1 MENRPLSEPIEKRAE
16 ALSVSYMAE
25 THYIADILILLTA
38 GIVAVL
44 LFQRLGLG
52 TVLGFLVAGALVGPW
67 GLGFIVA
74 VDEIRHLAELGVV
87 FLLFIIG
94 IELKPSRLWVMR
106 RSVFG
111 LGTAQVLATGA
122 VITLIAVALGLP
134 TRTAL
139 VTGFG
144 LALSSTA
151 FGLQILQDKGEFG
164 TAHGRS
170 AFSILLL
177 QDLAIVPLIALLPLL
192 ARPDLTITQDM
203 ELAGLEAV
211 LIIVGVFILGRAL
224 LRPVLQLAVG
234 SRRNPEIFTATG
246 ILLVLGAA
254 WLTDWAGLSMA
265 LGAFL
270 GGLLLADSRYRHQ
283 IVAEIQPFRGLLLGL
298 FFMSVGMS
306 VNFGLLAHQGTEVV
320 GLVGGLLLLKA
331 VLLWGLCRVS
341 GRSHAESTQVALL
354 LAQAGEFGFVL
365 FGLAHMLG
373 LMDAEL
379 FHLLLLVIA
388 LSMAVTPLLVRLGH
402 LLGRAPA
409 SAPAVTL
416 SASEPI
422 PVLRD
427 HVIVAGFGRFGNTL
441 AQILA
446 KANLPYL
453 VLEVDPAR
461 VARARALGYPVFYGD
476 AGRAEVLRSAGAA
489 DASMVVLALDQM
501 ESIGKAVV
509 TVREAFPD
517 LTIYARAW
525 DVDAAQRLRAM
536 GVTYAIPETM
546 ASGLQLAGDLLRAS
560 GIHPEEAL
568 GLVDEARDER
578 QRKIARPLKPE
589 RQAGFKDILLVLTP
603 GVDEAAAL
611 DHAAALAEDNR
622 AGLTVVEVL
631 AEATAGVERDEH
643 GVSSPD
649 ELDEELAASRR
660 RRLEELV
667 SHLRERLDVQI
678 KLLAGKPHEAITQE
692 VVSNERDL
700 VLKAAEGGRGLR
712 ERLFGDKDTR
722 LWKTCPCPVLLV
734 RSIPP
739 RPYRYRRILAGVYLG
754 ENPASQ
760 RDQRDTVNRKIVE
773 HAAWLAATEFAEL
786 HVVHV
791 WEAYGEQDLRSP
803 RSPYQWDAD
812 AYVEGERKRNQEAL
826 NTCLAKV
833 RDSLASE
840 ILPAFNPVCHLVK
853 GGRREEIRRLAVSLE
868 ADLVVV
874 GSAGRSGVTAL
885 IVESTAETLA
895 KDLDCSVLVVKPPGF
910 VTPVVVEEP

>member
-1 MENRPLSEPIEKRAE
+1 
-16 ALSVSYMAE
+16 MAE
-25 THYIADILILLTA
+25 PHDIADILVLLTA

-44 LFQRLGLG
+44 LFQRVGLG

-74 VDEIRHLAELGVV
+74 VDEIRHLAEFGVV

-122 VITLIAVALGLP
+122 VIALIALALGLP
-134 TRTAL
+134 ARTAL
-139 VTGFG
+139 ITGFG

-151 FGLQILQDKGEFG
+151 FGLQILQDKGELG
-164 TAHGRS
+164 TAYGRS
-170 AFSILLL
+170 AFAVLLL

-192 ARPDLTITQDM
+192 ARPELGITEDV

-211 LIIVGVFILGRAL
+211 LIFVGVFVLGRVL
-224 LRPVLQLAVG
+224 LRPILQLVAE

-283 IVAEIQPFRGLLLGL
+283 IVADIQPFRGLLLGL

-306 VNFGLLAHQGTEVV
+306 VNFGLLARQGIQVA

-331 VLLWGLCRVS
+331 ALLWALCRIT
-341 GRSHAESTQVALL
+341 GRSHTESTQVSLL

-365 FGLAHMLG
+365 FGLAHILG
-373 LMDAEL
+373 LMDGEL
-379 FHLLLLVIA
+379 YQLLLLVIA
-388 LSMAVTPLLVRLGH
+388 LSMAATPLLVRSGRWLGS
-402 LLGRAPA
+402 APA
-409 SAPAVTL
+409 SSPPAAAPPVAG
-416 SASEPI
+416 SQGEPI
-422 PVLRD
+422 PALRN
-427 HVIVAGFGRFGNTL
+427 HVIVAGCGRFGNAL
-441 AQILA
+441 AHILA
-446 KANLPYL
+446 KAGVPYL
-453 VLEVDPAR
+453 VLELDPIR
-461 VARARALGYPVFYGD
+461 VARARALSYPVFYGD
-476 AGRAEVLRSAGAA
+476 ASRTEVLRSAGAA
-489 DASMVVLALDQM
+489 DAAMVVLALDQM

-509 TVREAFPD
+509 RVREIFPD
-517 LTIYARAW
+517 LPIFARAW
-525 DVDAAQRLRAM
+525 DVGSAQRLRAM
-536 GVTYAIPETM
+536 GVTCAIPETM
-546 ASGLQLAGDLLRAS
+546 ASGLQLAGDVLRAS
-560 GIHPEEAL
+560 GISPEEAVRL
-568 GLVDEARDER
+568 IDEVRDEK
-578 QRKIARPLKPE
+578 QRKIARPPKQD
-589 RQAGFKDILLVLTP
+589 RQMGFKDILLVLTP
-603 GVDEAAAL
+603 GIDETAAL
-611 DHAAALAEDNR
+611 EHAAVLAEDNR
-622 AGLTVVEVL
+622 AALTVVEVL
-631 AEATAGVERDEH
+631 SEVTADVERDEQ

-649 ELDEELAASRR
+649 ELDEEMAASRR
-660 RRLEELV
+660 RRLEDLV
-667 SHLRERLDVQI
+667 SHLRGRLEVQT
-678 KLLAGKPHEAITQE
+678 KLLFGRPHEAITRE

-722 LWKTCPCPVLLV
+722 LLKTCPCPVLLV

-739 RPYRYRRILAGVYLG
+739 RPNRYRRILAGVYLG

-760 RDQRDTVNRKIVE
+760 RDERDTVNHKIVE
-773 HAAWLAATEFAEL
+773 HAASLAITEFAEL

-812 AYVEGERKRNQEAL
+812 AYVESQQKRNQEAL
-826 NTCLAKV
+826 NACLAKV
-833 RDSLASE
+833 RDSLASKM
-840 ILPAFNPVCHLVK
+840 LAAFNPVCHLVK
-853 GGRREEIRRLAVSLE
+853 GGRREELLRLATSLE

-874 GSAGRSGVTAL
+874 GSAGRSGITAL

-895 KDLDCSVLVVKPPGF
+895 KGLDCSVLVVKPPGF

>member
-1 MENRPLSEPIEKRAE
+1 
-16 ALSVSYMAE
+16 MAE
-25 THYIADILILLTA
+25 THYIVDILRLLSA
-38 GIVAVL
+38 GIVTVL

-67 GLGFIVA
+67 GLGFITA
-74 VDEIRHLAELGVV
+74 VEEIRHLAEFGVL
-87 FLLFIIG
+87 FLLFIVG

-111 LGTAQVLATGA
+111 LGTAQVFATGTL
-122 VITLIAVALGLP
+122 ITLAALALGLP

-139 VTGFG
+139 ITGFG

-151 FGLQILQDKGEFG
+151 FGLQILQDRGELG
-164 TAHGRS
+164 TAYGRS
-170 AFSILLL
+170 AFAILLL

-192 ARPDLTITQDM
+192 ARPDLTVTQDV

-211 LIIVGVFILGRAL
+211 LILVGVFVLGRIL
-224 LRPVLQLAVG
+224 LRPVLQLVAG
-234 SRRNPEIFTATG
+234 CRRNPEIFTATG

-254 WLTDWAGLSMA
+254 WLTYRSGLSMA

-283 IVAEIQPFRGLLLGL
+283 IVADIQPFRGLLLGL

-306 VNFGLLAHQGTEVV
+306 INFGLLGRQGVQV
-320 GLVGGLLLLKA
+320 AALVGALLLVKA
-331 VLLWGLCRVS
+331 ALLWGLCRIA
-341 GRSHAESTQVALL
+341 GRSHAESMQVAVL

-373 LMDAEL
+373 LMDGEL
-379 FHLLLLVIA
+379 FQLLLLVIA

-402 LLGRAPA
+402 LLGRAPTRA
-409 SAPAVTL
+409 TAVATPTN
-416 SASEPI
+416 EPI

-441 AQILA
+441 VQILA

-461 VARARALGYPVFYGD
+461 VSRARALGYSVFYGD
-476 AGRAEVLRSAGAA
+476 ASRAEVLRSAGAD
-489 DASMVVLALDQM
+489 DASIVVLALDQM
-501 ESIGKAVV
+501 ESVGKAVV

-525 DVDAAQRLRAM
+525 DVDAAQRLRAR
-536 GVTYAIPETM
+536 GVAYAIPETL

-560 GIHPEEAL
+560 SVPPEEVL
-568 GLVDEARDER
+568 RLVDEARDER
-578 QRKIARPLKPE
+578 QRKIARPLRPE
-589 RQAGFKDILLVLTP
+589 RKAGFKDILLVMTP
-603 GVDEAAAL
+603 GVDETAAL

-622 AGLTVVEVL
+622 AVLTVTEVL
-631 AEATAGVERDEH
+631 SEATAGVERDAH
-643 GVSSPD
+643 GISSPD
-649 ELDEELAASRR
+649 ELDEEMAASRR
-660 RRLEELV
+660 KRLEELV
-667 SHLRERLDVQI
+667 SHLRGRLDVQT
-678 KLLAGKPHEAITQE
+678 KLLAGKPHEAIARE
-692 VVSNERDL
+692 VVSDERDL

-712 ERLFGDKDTR
+712 ERLLGDRDTR
-722 LWKTCPCPVLLV
+722 LLATCPCPVLLV

-760 RDQRDTVNRKIVE
+760 RDERDRVNHKIVE
-773 HAAWLAATEFAEL
+773 HAAWLASTSFAEL
-786 HVVHV
+786 HIVHV
-791 WEAYGEQDLRSP
+791 WDAYGEQELRSP
-803 RSPYQWDAD
+803 RSPYHCDAD
-812 AYVEGERKRNQEAL
+812 TYVESERKRNQEAL
-826 NTCLAKV
+826 STCLAKV
-833 RDSLASE
+833 RDSLTSE
-840 ILPAFNPVCHLVK
+840 MLAAFNPVCHMVK
-853 GGRREEIRRLAVSLE
+853 GGRREQIPRLAVDLE

-874 GSAGRSGVTAL
+874 GTAARSGITAL
-885 IVESTAETLA
+885 IIESAAETLA
-895 KDLDCSVLVVKPPGF
+895 KGLDCSVLVVKPSGF